1 MSAQTPCRQCDVL
14 RSETWR
20 LAQRLADAERRI
32 EHLAQGLDR
41 LAALVQA
48 LRRELAPGAPGIVTA
63 KKRRRPP

>member
-1 MSAQTPCRQCDVL
+1 MPTPTPCRQCDLL

-20 LAQRLADAERRI
+20 LAQRQMELERRI

-48 LRRELAPGAPGIVTA
+48 LRRE
-63 KKRRRPP
+63 RRAS